1 MTYWKLC
8 DVNLNWDQ
16 IDQDLKQYQQDT
28 VYLNSFLE
36 HTKFSQ
42 TWQDSLYDIAQQ
54 YRQYGYNEHNTRIW
68 KSTSDVEPI
77 WFRWQEDLL
86 NQLPLDKGI
95 VCLTRQDPGQVI
107 PWHQD
112 NFFMLRR
119 LYPQDHRTIV
129 RVLLFMEDWKNG
141 QLLQIG
147 DEFLH
152 HWQRGEVYI
161 WKPDTWH
168 LAGNVGYETKWTCN
182 ITGFVNDPE
191 LVKLL
196 T

>member
-8 DVNLNWDQ
+8 DVKLDWTAV
-16 IDQDLKQYQQDT
+16 DQDLVKYKNDT
-28 VYLNSFLE
+28 EYLNSFLE
-36 HTKFSQ
+36 HTEFSR
-42 TWQDSLYDIAQQ
+42 TWNDNLYEITQR
-54 YRQYGYNEHNTRIW
+54 YRAYGYNEKNTLLW
-68 KSTSDVEPI
+68 KSTAKPKSIE
-77 WFRWQEDLL
+77 FTWQRELL
-86 NQLPLDKGI
+86 EQLPLDNGI
-95 VCLTRQDPGQVI
+95 VCLTRQDPGQAI

-119 LYPQDHRTIV
+119 LYPEDHRTIV
-129 RVLLFMEDWKNG
+129 RVLLFMDNWKNG

-147 DEFLH
+147 DKFLH

-161 WKPDTWH
+161 WPPDTWH
-168 LAGNVGYETKWTCN
+168 LAGNIGYETKWTCN

-191 LVKLL
+191 LIKLL